1 MDSVLRPR
9 DIQTRIRAGESPE
22 AVAAAAQTTVE
33 KIMGF
38 AGPVMA
44 ERAHIADQAQKA
56 SVRRRMGS
64 SPIGHL
70 GAAVGDHL
78 RTRDVDPETVE
89 WDAWRREDGRWTLVA
104 DFRLGGAAHRATFVY
119 DVQGRYV
126 VAEDDESRALVGER
140 HPGTSAPAAVPSG
153 PPAPTPAVDLVD
165 LVADASDSDALG
177 DDAIALVSEPPV
189 SPASVAP
196 EPAPEPTPA
205 AAAAPARPSRPL
217 SRVPD
222 EEPELA
228 LDFDLPAPTTPSSPT
243 SGATPSRPVERPGTR
258 PAARSEVPAHEP
270 TGDDSLT
277 EDLTEAAAAFRAVPP
292 VPGMVESGDAD
303 WMVTQA
309 TERLRPRPAP
319 AEPIPSP
326 AAQVPAARVEPP
338 VAPTPAEPVSRADEP
353 TDEPDDE
360 PAGDAAGEPAV
371 RQADDEQTPEP
382 TPAKPARKPTKS
394 RGRAS
399 VPSWDEI
406 MFGSSKND

>member
-56 SVRRRMGS
+56 SVRRRVGS

-140 HPGTSAPAAVPSG
+140 HPGTSAAVAAPSG

-196 EPAPEPTPA
+196 EPASEPAPEPTPA

-228 LDFDLPAPTTPSSPT
+228 LDFDLPAPVSPSSPT

-258 PAARSEVPAHEP
+258 PAARHEVPAHEP

-309 TERLRPRPAP
+309 TERLQPRPAP
-319 AEPIPSP
+319 AEPTPSP

-338 VAPTPAEPVSRADEP
+338 VAPTPAEPVSRVDEP
-353 TDEPDDE
+353 TDHPDDE
-360 PAGDAAGEPAV
+360 PAA
-371 RQADDEQTPEP
+371 RQAEDEQTPEP